1 VFLDDLK
8 VLTDLFETRFD
19 GDELAD
25 PDNLNKLWASGKK

>member
-1 VFLDDLK
+1 MFLDDLK

-25 PDNLNKLWASGKK
+25 PDYLNELWSAGKQ